1 MYLYCIVNACREPS
15 RHKSGSTSACV
26 GLSLN
31 LYVSLYSRPES
42 IKRRGRFK
50 HPRVV
55 RPCCTNVSR
64 GGVLRKV
71 SEAKRSSGGAACVV
85 AAQLAAGDERGREKS
100 VEGETRQRL
109 TDAAKHPS
117 EGLSEPYACS
127 GFPGE

>member
-1 MYLYCIVNACREPS
+1 MGVNAFREPS

-42 IKRRGRFK
+42 TKRRGRFK

-55 RPCCTNVSR
+55 RPCCTNVRR

-71 SEAKRSSGGAACVV
+71 SEAKRSSSGAACVV
-85 AAQLAAGDERGREKS
+85 AAQLAAGDESERE
-100 VEGETRQRL
+100 ECRRR
-109 TDAAKHPS
+109 DPS
-117 EGLSEPYACS
+117 KT
-127 GFPGE
+127 